1 MDYSRQYY
9 DAINLVHFHFP
20 TNWTPKFSRSYS
32 EFFLRINN
40 NAREKPIHTLISN
53 LFHFFSTSTMN
64 YLLILFFLR
73 IEKIIWYKFQ
83 SWPLSCPFVTH
94 CKFTEKKFPTS
105 VIKFLFEKQSF
116 NIAP

>member
-40 NAREKPIHTLISN
+40 NAKEKPIHTLISN
-53 LFHFFSTSTMN
+53 LFHFF
-64 YLLILFFLR
+64 LQAPW
-73 IEKIIWYKFQ
+73 IICWF
-83 SWPLSCPFVTH
+83 
-94 CKFTEKKFPTS
+94 
-105 VIKFLFEKQSF
+105 SF
-116 NIAP
+116 SLE